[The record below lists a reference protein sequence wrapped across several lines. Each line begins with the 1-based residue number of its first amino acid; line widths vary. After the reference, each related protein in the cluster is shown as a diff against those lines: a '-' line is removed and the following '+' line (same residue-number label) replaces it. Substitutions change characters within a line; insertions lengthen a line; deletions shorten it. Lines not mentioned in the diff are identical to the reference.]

1 MTYKKSQKED
11 DDNSFK
17 STRSAR
23 SNRQSHK
30 HKLIHMQLKK
40 VNVLKSKQDIDRQIT
55 DKEIDLDKIRKKFKN
70 LINDT
75 RFL

>member
-40 VNVLKSKQDIDRQIT
+40 VNVLKSKQDIDR
-55 DKEIDLDKIRKKFKN
+55 
-70 LINDT
+70 
-75 RFL
+75 